1 VPPLN
6 ITHTS
11 THTHTHSR
19 THARLYIN
27 THTHTHTH
35 RCRGCLYS
43 SRLCHWKM
51 NVPVPPLKIQQA
63 PLHTQK
69 HPFSRSPPPPLILF
83 NLSQCAQSYHYISC
97 PAGNHTNTNTPSS
110 SLFVSPSRSFSFHP
124 TRRVYHC
131 HHRRSD
137 RHPRSHPLSFPLSI
151 FLTLDFGPLSLS
163 HPHPH
168 PPPPTH
174 TQTHAGPLSY
184 TITYPPSLIEEHIYA
199 WTHGFTRHM

>member
-1 VPPLN
+1 MPVPPLN

-11 THTHTHSR
+11 THANTHSR
-19 THARLYIN
+19 THARLHIN

-51 NVPVPPLKIQQA
+51 NVPVPPLKIQQVTVHTQTHT
-63 PLHTQK
+63 LHTQT
-69 HPFSRSPPPPLILF
+69 HTLHTQTHLFNRSPPPPLILF

-131 HHRRSD
+131 HH
-137 RHPRSHPLSFPLSI
+137 
-151 FLTLDFGPLSLS
+151 
-163 HPHPH
+163 
-168 PPPPTH
+168 
-174 TQTHAGPLSY
+174 
-184 TITYPPSLIEEHIYA
+184 
-199 WTHGFTRHM
+199 